1 MKYYTDGIMN
11 ILLEPLIISQNIE
24 TNKFPPS
31 RYRHRGF
38 TYERFQPFD
47 LVNDF
52 DMQGSNKLNQISLY
66 LLNKLGNP
74 NLTINDIENAYEILE
89 IKSFNAE
96 NITQVKMLK
105 DQMSEEFDSLKQ
117 L

>member
-31 RYRHRGF
+31 RYRHKGF

-52 DMQGSNKLNQISLY
+52 DM
-66 LLNKLGNP
+66 
-74 NLTINDIENAYEILE
+74 
-89 IKSFNAE
+89 
-96 NITQVKMLK
+96 
-105 DQMSEEFDSLKQ
+105 
-117 L
+117 